1 MATALQP
8 IREPRLRTLGATS
21 FVIWA
26 VSVGGCSSRVE
37 FTRPLVAA
45 SADAG
50 TPSQSPDAGASMMR
64 PEGPDGGTTAP
75 ELPTTTKVVDTLGQV
90 CTGDDNPMPDLRR
103 LTNLSYRQA
112 VERFTGY
119 RVSREDL
126 RQGLPALLR
135 DKTITNVDFGLRT
148 GRVFTLRL
156 IEFAAKIAQDMNFQA
171 FFEDLSNGCEEAT
184 AECRSGFV
192 TRALSR
198 ALGRAPSSEEIAI
211 YVQVYEEAAG
221 LGMNPLEGARTVTE
235 AILASPLFIMV
246 ASDGSGDVGRERAQ
260 RISLLLFNEPN
271 HPAVLGAA
279 QAGELDTRAGVERFV
294 RGQLRDGKVSLGLE
308 EFYYDWLNL
317 DRLDSTIDLTS
328 EGYPEYTLATNDA
341 LREDVE
347 TYLRTLV
354 FEEEQPFVR
363 AFLDRRAFVR
373 PETAWIYGEPR
384 LTPAAGGA
392 MMDLSSVPKRTGLLT
407 TPALAALTLKIES
420 KSIVDRGVFVNE
432 HVLCRDIPIPAAVT
446 PIDQAK
452 FPEDASQRERLADH
466 EQGPCAGCH
475 VMLDAPGYALE
486 MFGPIGELKTEDEWG
501 NVLRD
506 DGTFGVDGQ
515 EFPFEDVYAFS
526 DLLARSDELVRCIVQ
541 RRLSHAL
548 ARVALAT
555 DAAHQCEL
563 SRLESIFRESQFD
576 IRELTVGIA
585 TSRYFT
591 P

>member
-1 MATALQP
+1 M
-8 IREPRLRTLGATS
+8 
-21 FVIWA
+21 IWA
-26 VSVGGCSSRVE
+26 VSVSGCSTRIE
-37 FTRPLVAA
+37 FSRPLSTA

-50 TPSQSPDAGASMMR
+50 TASQSPDGSTPTMG
-64 PEGPDGGTTAP
+64 PTTPDGGTALS

-90 CTGDDNPMPDLRR
+90 CTGEDNPMPDLRR
-103 LTNLSYRQA
+103 LTNLSYREA
-112 VERFTGY
+112 VMRFTGH

-126 RQGLPALLR
+126 RQGLPAILR

-156 IEFAAKIAQDMNFQA
+156 VEFAAKIAEDMSFRP
-171 FFEDLSNGCEEAT
+171 FYDGLSNGCEEAT
-184 AECRSGFV
+184 NACREGFV
-192 TRALSR
+192 MRALTR
-198 ALGRAPSSEEIAI
+198 ALGRTPTAEEIAV

-246 ASDGSGDVGRERAQ
+246 ASDGSQDPSRERAQ

-271 HPAVLGAA
+271 HPTVLGAA

-294 RGQLRDGKVSLGLE
+294 RAQLRDAKVSLGLE

-317 DRLDSTIDLTS
+317 DRLDSTIDLSS
-328 EGYPEYTLATNDA
+328 EGYSEYTLATNDA
-341 LREDVE
+341 LREDVDD
-347 TYLRTLV
+347 YLQTLV

-373 PETAWIYGEPR
+373 PETAWIYGQPE
-384 LTPAAGGA
+384 LTPEAGGT
-392 MMDLSSVPKRTGLLT
+392 MTDLSAVPKRAGLLT
-407 TPALAALTLKIES
+407 TPALTALTLKIES

-432 HVLCRDIPIPAAVT
+432 HILCRDIPIPAAVT
-446 PIDQAK
+446 PIDQTK

-466 EQGPCAGCH
+466 EQGACAGCH

-506 DGTFGVDGQ
+506 DGTFGVDGRQ
-515 EFPFEDVYAFS
+515 LPFEDVYAFS

-548 ARVALAT
+548 ARVVVAT